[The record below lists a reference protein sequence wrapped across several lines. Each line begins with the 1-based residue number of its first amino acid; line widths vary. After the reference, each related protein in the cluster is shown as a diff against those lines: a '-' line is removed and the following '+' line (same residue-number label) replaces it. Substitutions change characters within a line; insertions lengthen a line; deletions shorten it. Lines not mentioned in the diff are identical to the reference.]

1 MEVRLDK
8 NTLPKDG
15 QDVKFQTVID
25 EDYGTWQ
32 EGIYNA
38 KYESIYVSKNE
49 IYDMWGDVVRWE
61 PLSS

>member
-8 NTLPKDG
+8 SSLPEDR
-15 QDVKFQTVID
+15 QEVKFQTTID

-32 EGIYNA
+32 EGIYLA
-38 KYESIYVSKNE
+38 KEEYIVVSRTE

-61 PLSS
+61 PRN

>member
-8 NTLPKDG
+8 STLPIHK
-15 QDVKFQTVID
+15 QEVTFQTVID

-38 KYESIYVSKNE
+38 KEESIYTNE
-49 IYDMWGDVVRWE
+49 AIYDMWGDVVRWE
-61 PLSS
+61 PV